1 MLKEIKNFS
10 KFSIFNYGVKPTQLK
25 AEYESKMEAA
35 REETAETRANFEAQ
49 LELTQSESE
58 KIKAEYEAKV
68 LEHQQASTDAQSL
81 NAASLQEAILEQK
94 KHAEKMVYIHKI
106 NL

>member
-1 MLKEIKNFS
+1 
-10 KFSIFNYGVKPTQLK
+10 
-25 AEYESKMEAA
+25 MEAA

-49 LELTQSESE
+49 LELAQSESE

-68 LEHQQASTDAQSL
+68 LENQQASTDAQSL

-94 KHAEKMVYIHKI
+94 KHAEKMVYIRKNNFI
-106 NL
+106 KN